1 MRLWDTAS
9 GQLKAILQ
17 AGSVV
22 TLAFS
27 PDGKT
32 LATASSDPTVEL
44 WDVASG
50 QLKVT
55 LNADG
60 PLAFSPDGQTLAGV
74 GWNDESNH
82 ATVRLWEVAS
92 GRLKA
97 TLEPSLDYSRAVD
110 FIHQFSL
117 AFSSDGKTLAAGGR
131 LNHGYG
137 AFYPGPMQLW
147 DVASGKLKIGFDG
160 ARGPFAFAPDGKTL
174 ATEGYDS
181 TTDVYT
187 VRLWDV
193 ASGQLKATLKDAGWT
208 LAFSP
213 DSRMLATGSNGGVRL
228 WEHE

>member
-1 MRLWDTAS
+1 MPDRTTWLAVLSLLHCGAAARRAPSRRPAGRAPDHGAAGRAQWRHLRARLFPRRPDAGDWGGDGVRLWDTAS

-74 GWNDESNH
+74 G
-82 ATVRLWEVAS
+82 
-92 GRLKA
+92 
-97 TLEPSLDYSRAVD
+97 
-110 FIHQFSL
+110 
-117 AFSSDGKTLAAGGR
+117 
-131 LNHGYG
+131 
-137 AFYPGPMQLW
+137 
-147 DVASGKLKIGFDG
+147 
-160 ARGPFAFAPDGKTL
+160 
-174 ATEGYDS
+174 
-181 TTDVYT
+181 
-187 VRLWDV
+187 
-193 ASGQLKATLKDAGWT
+193 
-208 LAFSP
+208 
-213 DSRMLATGSNGGVRL
+213 
-228 WEHE
+228 